1 MLTKKK
7 KNNVIKITCV
17 IFALLFNFTC
27 QLDKV
32 NAIDF
37 GSGVSG
43 ELNVHLGYQVQLYQ
57 GDVKLLANNAGANL
71 SKNHIIHAGIGMDI
85 IKKLNNLSFVNP
97 FIGLQIVGNY
107 GLNNEF
113 VKEYKFNRFFNVN
126 ARFGGLIKI
135 NDKFSVNSYAILG
148 LNVSR
153 FNTKTDEGKMN
164 AYSDNLLYKGM
175 IGKSMQVLQ
184 DAGFMDLDTIYN
196 ETHDID
202 NYQTPYNS
210 DRFKIFMSNGLRQ
223 DLIDN
228 MSTQTE
234 QHAETYFILNGN
246 RSNALYYFF
255 PNLWDLYSEKTSGT
269 TYYVGK
275 LADGTLDA
283 PVDSDNFTSLE
294 AIRFDVLVG
303 WRNNENGDYVSV
315 DNIDWIQN
323 DYYENNGKFVLDV
336 QDMYKDFI
344 NSDERFPDRPGFIY
358 LNDGHFYHKI
368 DKNFIFYKDNDPNK
382 WYYIMVKNISSADAS
397 LFVDELVNESQEES
411 NVESIPDIN
420 LADVKQWL
428 KDHGYEYDKNE
439 NHGIRSQNNVG
450 LNVGLGVEGIYNFN
464 HHVAGTLGV
473 EYVYSQVKFDA
484 LKVQTHTIGIHFGV
498 RIG

>member
-1 MLTKKK
+1 M
-7 KNNVIKITCV
+7 
-17 IFALLFNFTC
+17 
-27 QLDKV
+27 
-32 NAIDF
+32 
-37 GSGVSG
+37 
-43 ELNVHLGYQVQLYQ
+43 
-57 GDVKLLANNAGANL
+57 
-71 SKNHIIHAGIGMDI
+71 
-85 IKKLNNLSFVNP
+85 
-97 FIGLQIVGNY
+97 
-107 GLNNEF
+107 
-113 VKEYKFNRFFNVN
+113 
-126 ARFGGLIKI
+126 
-135 NDKFSVNSYAILG
+135 
-148 LNVSR
+148 
-153 FNTKTDEGKMN
+153 
-164 AYSDNLLYKGM
+164 
-175 IGKSMQVLQ
+175 
-184 DAGFMDLDTIYN
+184 
-196 ETHDID
+196 
-202 NYQTPYNS
+202 
-210 DRFKIFMSNGLRQ
+210 
-223 DLIDN
+223 
-228 MSTQTE
+228 
-234 QHAETYFILNGN
+234 
-246 RSNALYYFF
+246 
-255 PNLWDLYSEKTSGT
+255 
-269 TYYVGK
+269 GK

-315 DNIDWIQN
+315 DNIDWTQN

-397 LFVDELVNESQEES
+397 LFVDDFVKESQEES

-420 LADVKQWL
+420 LAGVKQWL
-428 KDHGYEYDKNE
+428 KDHDYEYDKNE
-439 NHGIRSQNNVG
+439 NNGIRSQNNVG